1 MDIAKIQFSADELRL
16 VTDARVILTK
26 NRIMEEIYGFFG
38 LLANSYG
45 MLFAA
50 LSSAEGIS
58 HHPKISRGENY
69 NGLPYVILDYPK
81 HFTRDHIFAIR
92 TMFLW
97 GNDFSITL
105 HLKGRYKA
113 LFGEALYENAALLK
127 QHGWCMQVSGDEW
140 QHHYTP
146 ATHTPVAG
154 IAAHD
159 LHAVMKDLPF
169 TKLAFYFS
177 LQQWEDAERKFSE
190 SFFNIIRALGF
201 R

>member
-140 QHHYTP
+140 QHHYAP
-146 ATHTPVAG
+146 ATHAPIAG
-154 IAAHD
+154 
-159 LHAVMKDLPF
+159 
-169 TKLAFYFS
+169 
-177 LQQWEDAERKFSE
+177 
-190 SFFNIIRALGF
+190 
-201 R
+201 